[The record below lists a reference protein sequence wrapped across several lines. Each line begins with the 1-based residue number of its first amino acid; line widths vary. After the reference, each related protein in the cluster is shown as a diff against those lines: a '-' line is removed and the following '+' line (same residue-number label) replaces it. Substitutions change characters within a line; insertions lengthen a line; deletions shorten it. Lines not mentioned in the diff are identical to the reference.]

1 MTSQMR
7 RNAAL
12 MASVYPTIL
21 VFVSIA
27 LDFMED
33 FEINTSGWSYSLGW
47 LVLFVNGFFRE
58 RRQALRKAERSTYLK
73 EKRNW

>member
-7 RNAAL
+7 RDAAL

-21 VFVSIA
+21 VAASVM
-27 LDFMED
+27 LDFMKD
-33 FEINTSGWSYSLGW
+33 LKINTSPWLYALGW

-58 RRQALRKAERSTYLK
+58 RRQALRKRGAGK
-73 EKRNW
+73 

>member
-7 RNAAL
+7 RDAAL

-21 VFVSIA
+21 VVTSVM
-27 LDFMED
+27 LDFVKD
-33 FEINTSGWSYSLGW
+33 LKINTSPWLYVLGW

-58 RRQALRKAERSTYLK
+58 RRQALRKRGAFK
-73 EKRNW
+73 